1 MYFKLILFYYY
12 IKYKFFVKISNRKR
26 LEAFQRKKIRKHL
39 KYVTE
44 NSKFYSE
51 YEGKELSEFPLTDK
65 KIIMENFDTM
75 NTVGINKEKA
85 YEIAINSEKSR
96 DFKMKYNNI
105 VVGLSS
111 GTSGN
116 RGLFIASDFERA
128 KWAGIILAKLLP
140 KVIIKKQ
147 KIALFLRAD
156 SELYNTVKSKV
167 LKFKFFDMI
176 LDFDENIKEL
186 NKYKPDVLIAPASIL
201 KILALNTE
209 KLDISP
215 VKIFSCAEVLT
226 VEDKNIIT
234 EKFKMPIHEI
244 YQATEGF
251 IGYSDKNGDFI
262 KINEDILF
270 IEKEYIDNE
279 NKRFIPIITDFERKS
294 QPIIRYRL
302 NDIWI
307 ENKTENGVFLML
319 DKIEGRE
326 DDIFLF
332 QGTDGIEVRIFPD
345 FIRRVIMLNGEEIL
359 EYRIFQKDRFNI
371 NVSYILKDK
380 ADNSAV
386 KKKIVN
392 GLYDLLY
399 ENGVA
404 ETEKININFIEYVNE
419 SKLNKNRRIKREF

>member
-1 MYFKLILFYYY
+1 MYFKVILLYYY
-12 IKYKFFVKISNRKR
+12 IKYKFFVKINNRKK
-26 LEAFQRKKIRKHL
+26 LEAFQVKKIRKHL

-51 YEGKELSEFPLTDK
+51 YKGKDLREFPLTDK
-65 KIIMENFDTM
+65 KIMMDNFDNM

-85 YEIAINSEKSR
+85 YEIAVNSEKSR

-128 KWAGIILAKLLP
+128 KWAGIIMAKLLP
-140 KVIIKKQ
+140 KIIIKKQ

-201 KILALNTE
+201 KLLALNIG

-215 VKIFSCAEVLT
+215 IKIFSCAEVLT
-226 VEDKNIIT
+226 EEDKNIIM

-251 IGYSDKNGDFI
+251 IGYSVGNENFI

-294 QPIIRYRL
+294 QPIVRYRL

-307 ENKTENGVFLML
+307 ENKTENGVFLTL

-332 QGTDGIEVRIFPD
+332 HEIDGTEVRIFPD

-359 EYRIFQKDRFNI
+359 EYRIFQKDRCNI

-386 KKKIVN
+386 EEKLTN
-392 GLYDLLY
+392 GFHDLFY
-399 ENGVA
+399 KNGVA
-404 ETEKININFIEYVNE
+404 EIEKININFVEYVSE

>member
-1 MYFKLILFYYY
+1 MNFKLILLYYY
-12 IKYKFFVKISNRKR
+12 IKYKFFMKISNRKK
-26 LEAFQRKKIRKHL
+26 LETFQKKKIRKHL

-51 YEGKELSEFPLTDK
+51 YKGKELSEFPLTDK
-65 KIIMENFDTM
+65 KIMMDNFDNM

-140 KVIIKKQ
+140 KVIFKKQ

-176 LDFDENIKEL
+176 LDFEENIKEL

-201 KILALNTE
+201 KLLALNIG
-209 KLDISP
+209 KLEISP
-215 VKIFSCAEVLT
+215 IKIFSCAEVLSD
-226 VEDKNIIT
+226 EDKKIIT
-234 EKFKMPIHEI
+234 EKFKIPIHEI

-251 IGYSDKNGDFI
+251 IGYSDKNGNFI

-270 IEKEYIDNE
+270 IEKEYIDDE

-307 ENKTENGVFLML
+307 ENKAENGVFLML

-332 QGTDGIEVRIFPD
+332 HGEENRDIRIFPD
-345 FIRRVIMLNGEEIL
+345 FIRRVVMLSGEEIL
-359 EYRIFQKDRFNI
+359 EYRVFQKDRFNI

-380 ADNSAV
+380 SDNNAV
-386 KKKIVN
+386 EKKIMN

-399 ENGVA
+399 ENRVA
-404 ETEKININFIEYVNE
+404 EVEKININFVEYINE
-419 SKLNKNRRIKREF
+419 SKLNKSRRIKREF